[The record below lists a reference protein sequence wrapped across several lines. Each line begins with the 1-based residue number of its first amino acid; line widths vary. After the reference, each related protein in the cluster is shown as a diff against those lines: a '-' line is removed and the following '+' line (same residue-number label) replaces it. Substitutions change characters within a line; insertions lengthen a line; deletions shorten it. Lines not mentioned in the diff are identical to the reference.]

1 MSVFFIS
8 DLHLGHRSVLEHA
21 KRAGTFRGG
30 ETVEEHDEWVIQ
42 QCLSVGP
49 TKRTFWWLLGDIAM
63 EIDRLPMLDRL
74 PGRKMLILGN
84 HDKFDTQVY
93 LKYVEAIRG
102 GIKKYKYW
110 LTHMPLHPDELR
122 GHTNIH
128 GHCHR
133 GTLKADRR
141 YLNTAIEWLPN
152 QRPMSLDEVRNH
164 PVFYDRASFLS
175 SLDSDGVLRNKE
187 I

>member
-84 HDKFDTQVY
+84 HDKLNTQVY

-102 GIKKYKYW
+102 GIKKYKFW
-110 LTHMPLHPDELR
+110 LTHIPIHPAEMR
-122 GHTNIH
+122 GALGNIH

-133 GTLKADRR
+133 GLQSTDPR
-141 YLNTAIEWLPN
+141 YLNAAIEWLPD
-152 QRPMSLDEVRNH
+152 QRPISLDEIRKI
-164 PVFYDRASFLS
+164 PVFDEKR
-175 SLDSDGVLRNKE
+175 K